1 MKNFVEEL
9 RYMFFYAA
17 VASTD
22 NLSVLSLGCA
32 WEKQIC
38 TKAVSDISISSKAFT
53 LLHLFVPM
61 RSDDH
66 SCVENQSGEL
76 FEKSK
81 SCWLSALLTPDP
93 SLSGQVWGVGV
104 LAELLVS
111 EIYKNCWMQPPQ
123 SERSECKR
131 GQTLFDD
138 PKRTLFE
145 AYWALEVQWLLWAKL
160 ELNKRKS
167 ISCCFD
173 GGEG

>member
-1 MKNFVEEL
+1 MAF
-9 RYMFFYAA
+9 
-17 VASTD
+17 TD
-22 NLSVLSLGCA
+22 KLSVLSPGCA
-32 WEKQIC
+32 WKKQIC
-38 TKAVSDISISSKAFT
+38 TKAVSDNSISSKAFT
-53 LLHLFVPM
+53 LLHLFVHM

-66 SCVENQSGEL
+66 RIENQSREL
-76 FEKSK
+76 FEKFK
-81 SCWLSALLTPDP
+81 SCWLSPLHTADP
-93 SLSGQVWGVGV
+93 SLRGQVWGVGV

-138 PKRTLFE
+138 LKRTLFE

-160 ELNKRKS
+160 ELNQRKS

-173 GGEG
+173 RGEG